1 MSVLLG
7 EDVAR
12 NNIVTNMIDPAKQIQ
27 PVGIDLTVSKIESYR
42 SRGTI
47 DFDNSNRELPRLNE
61 PGQIDNQFWILNPG
75 AYLITFNEVISVP
88 ATTMG
93 IARPRSSLIRMGATV
108 ETSVWDPGY
117 TGRSQSMLVV
127 HNPNGIKIYQ
137 NARLVQIVF
146 MTLTIKSESLY
157 SGIYQT
163 ENL

>member
-1 MSVLLG
+1 
-7 EDVAR
+7 
-12 NNIVTNMIDPAKQIQ
+12 
-27 PVGIDLTVSKIESYR
+27 
-42 SRGTI
+42 
-47 DFDNSNRELPRLNE
+47 
-61 PGQIDNQFWILNPG
+61 
-75 AYLITFNEVISVP
+75 
-88 ATTMG
+88 MG